1 METSNTF
8 ILSWDM
14 SGLESVI
21 PVSDIE
27 RSAMWEAL
35 KADHTLE
42 HSMKGRT
49 ETVGSILS
57 RLMLRARY
65 NSQRH
70 YEIYAV
76 DFDHTMTSDDIKD
89 WFNHA
94 PQAAADLVRERGRK
108 LYSDRLRD
116 KEVRIT

>member
-1 METSNTF
+1 METINTF

-14 SGLESVI
+14 TGLESVI

-35 KADHTLE
+35 KADHTQD
-42 HSMKGRT
+42 HNMKGRT

-76 DFDHTMTSDDIKD
+76 DFDDSMTSDDIRA
-89 WFNHA
+89 WFEEY
-94 PQAAADLVRERGRK
+94 PQGAADLVRERGRM
-108 LYSDRLRD
+108 LYSDRLRN